1 MPLSHHKQSNTEF
14 RLWFAGVKGFCG
26 NISCYTYSD
35 PVRQNGNYIVL
46 MVNVNNDELT
56 LGSIMLMLII
66 QSLNANLH
74 ILKALCFFRERVFV
88 LFGLIVFTPKCCFKF
103 LFSGAYHV

>member
-35 PVRQNGNYIVL
+35 PVRQNGNCIGLV
-46 MVNVNNDELT
+46 VNVNNDELT
-56 LGSIMLMLII
+56 LGEYNADVNYSESKCKSAYFKS
-66 QSLNANLH
+66 SL
-74 ILKALCFFRERVFV
+74 FFQGKSVCIV
-88 LFGLIVFTPKCCFKF
+88 LVDFFY
-103 LFSGAYHV
+103 S